1 MIKQTDKD
9 KLKALGIDLD
19 AIIKAHEA
27 TTETDIVVPEGE
39 LLTADQL
46 TARDDVKL
54 KEGKKAGE
62 KEALTIA
69 KTELGKHGFELKA
82 ERFGDLAKELN
93 EKITATGDDKLKTLQ
108 EQNRLLLVDKT
119 TLAQERDAAVNGLKT
134 GMLELD
140 IISKIPAGADIS
152 SKERFELAKM
162 RGYQFEEVDGVMGIK
177 KGGEFIRDKTT
188 QSILGLDKAIPVLI
202 EEQKWTPAAVTPTGG
217 RGVTQKPLG
226 AMTGAVPKNHTQAES
241 TWAEMYP
248 DKNINSAEGQAQYA
262 EWAKQPDFNVHE

>member
-1 MIKQTDKD
+1 MIKQADKD

-177 KGGEFIRDKTT
+177 K
-188 QSILGLDKAIPVLI
+188 V
-202 EEQKWTPAAVTPTGG
+202 V
-217 RGVTQKPLG
+217 
-226 AMTGAVPKNHTQAES
+226 
-241 TWAEMYP
+241 
-248 DKNINSAEGQAQYA
+248 NS
-262 EWAKQPDFNVHE
+262 